1 MTIAPKNPIPDQFTT
16 TPNSYPSPLWEKPG
30 TYWNPAYLKYIEK
43 RDAKAKTAA
52 LEKPVLTTPDQWNG
66 GYGKNAKTRI
76 CVVEACKKEFHPQG
90 ARQTTCSSACSKARK
105 RQIEQDR
112 YKQTYVPVKLAPR
125 TCEVCS
131 ATYTSK
137 YVTAKTCSPECSAE
151 LLRRNKR
158 RWWREQKE
166 RRAAS

>member
-1 MTIAPKNPIPDQFTT
+1 MTKPTPIPAQFT
-16 TPNSYPSPLWEKPG
+16 NVANNYPAPLWEAPN
-30 TYWNPAYLKYIEK
+30 TYWNPDYLKWREH
-43 RDAKAKTAA
+43 RDRKAAETPY
-52 LEKPVLTTPDQWNG
+52 EPEPTTPTQWNG
-66 GYGKNAKTRI
+66 GYGTNAATRI
-76 CVVEACKKEFHPQG
+76 CVIETCKKPFKPSG
-90 ARQTTCSSACSKARK
+90 AKQTTCSSACSKARK

-125 TCEVCS
+125 TCDVCS
-131 ATYTSK
+131 ATYTPR
-137 YVTAKTCSPECSAE
+137 YVTAKTCSSECSAE